1 LIISVASGKG
11 GTGKT
16 TIATNLAKSIAGRV
30 SFFDCDAEE
39 PNANIFLKAPL
50 KSSLPVSVMVPKV
63 DESKCTYCRKCAEF
77 CAYKAIAILKDS
89 FLLFDNLCH
98 GCGGCAL
105 ICPEGALS
113 ESSREIGVTEEGYA
127 GGIHFHHGVLGIGQ
141 VMSPPLIRFLKKK
154 IEAENTTII
163 DAPPGT
169 SCPVIE
175 SVKGS
180 DFILLV
186 TEPTPFGL
194 NDLKLAV
201 GMARVLGFP
210 FAFAINRRDVGDRGV
225 EEYCNAEGIEVL
237 LRIPNDRRIA
247 EAYSRG
253 VMIVDAL
260 PEYKAEFRRL
270 YERIQ
275 DAVKK

>member
-1 LIISVASGKG
+1 MVISVASGKG

-16 TIATNLAKSIAGRV
+16 TIATNLARSIGGGV
-30 SFFDCDAEE
+30 SFFDCDVEE
-39 PNANIFLKAPL
+39 PNANIFLKAPVE
-50 KSSLPVSVMVPKV
+50 SRTPVSVMVPKV

-77 CAYKAIAILKDS
+77 CAYRAIAILKDS
-89 FLLFDNLCH
+89 FLLFENLCH
-98 GCGGCAL
+98 GCGGCTL
-105 ICPEGALS
+105 ICPEAALS
-113 ESSREIGVTEEGYA
+113 ESSRKIGVIEEGEA
-127 GGIHFHHGVLGIGQ
+127 GGIRFHHGILDIGQ
-141 VMSPPLIRFLKKK
+141 VMSPPLIRFLKRK
-154 IEAENTTII
+154 IDRENTTII
-163 DAPPGT
+163 DVPPGT

-180 DFILLV
+180 DFVLLV

-201 GMARVLGFP
+201 SMTRELKIP
-210 FAFAINRRDVGDRGV
+210 FGVAVNRSDVGDRGV

-237 LRIPNDRRIA
+237 LIIPNDRRIA

-260 PEYKAEFRRL
+260 PEYKAEFRQL
-270 YERIQ
+270 YEKIRR
-275 DAVKK
+275 AVQK